1 MEGCKAG
8 SFPPKLK
15 KARAA
20 STQNKGVGG
29 NIISYTLKKYQASF
43 FFGARN
49 LANNNVEQTITKKQ
63 RIRFITFG
71 ESEIAHPC
79 CYVNLSPGLNI
90 FVNRLFGNSR
100 F

>member
-8 SFPPKLK
+8 SFPSKLK
-15 KARAA
+15 RARAA

-29 NIISYTLKKYQASF
+29 NIISYTLKKYQAFLFSV
-43 FFGARN
+43 ARN
-49 LANNNVEQTITKKQ
+49 FANNNVWQIITKKQ

-71 ESEIAHPC
+71 EPEVAHP

-90 FVNRLFGNSR
+90 FVNRLFGNPR